1 MPRKQSD
8 ALVLASIAKGHPGL
22 TLEKAAALV
31 QAAAVCLHE
40 NGHRSGV
47 ALKVVASPPSAH
59 ALEFDAPTAKAKRAH
74 DDLQEATE
82 DGAMAVAIAVV
93 TRVTK
98 HRVVLRSRKGTGF
111 DWWLGPR
118 AGVFEARLEVSGI
131 LHGPGE
137 VNGRVKDK
145 LKQMTPT
152 DAGGLPGYAAVI
164 EFGTP
169 QAAIVEKP

>member
-1 MPRKQSD
+1 MPRKPSD
-8 ALVLASIAKGHPGL
+8 ALVLASIAKAHPGL
-22 TLEKAAALV
+22 TPEKAAALV
-31 QAAAVCLHE
+31 QAATVCLNK

-47 ALKVVASPPSAH
+47 ALKVVASPPCTH
-59 ALEFDAPTAKAKRAH
+59 ALEFDSPTAQAKRANA
-74 DDLQEATE
+74 DLQEATE

-98 HRVVLRSRKGTGF
+98 HRAVLRSWKKTGV
-111 DWWLGPR
+111 DWWLGPK

-131 LHGPGE
+131 LNDPSE
-137 VNGRVKDK
+137 VSRRVKQK

-169 QAAIVEKP
+169 QAVVVEKP

>member
-8 ALVLASIAKGHPGL
+8 ALVLASITKGHPGL
-22 TLEKAAALV
+22 TSEKASALV

-40 NGHRSGV
+40 NGHRSGL
-47 ALKVVASPPSAH
+47 ALQVIASPPSKH
-59 ALEFDAPTAKAKRAH
+59 ALEFDPPTAQARRANA
-74 DDLQEATE
+74 DLQEATE
-82 DGAMAVAIAVV
+82 DGAMAVAIAVI
-93 TRVTK
+93 TRITK

-111 DWWLGPR
+111 DWWLGPSP
-118 AGVFEARLEVSGI
+118 GVFEARLEISGI
-131 LHGPGE
+131 LNGPGE
-137 VNGRVKDK
+137 VSGRVKEK

-169 QAAIVEKP
+169 QAVIVEKS